1 MIAEMSHNLSR
12 LDQETSANTL
22 DLNLPSVVRERVAL
36 GRVGWAAPLL
46 LVTARPVLLIA
57 AQALVA
63 LILLK
68 RGHATPWRAA
78 GDWWG
83 VYGTVADIGCLVLL
97 RSFIRREGIRF
108 RDLLGTVRMRRGHDF
123 WLGMGCYLLIFPV
136 FFASTWLAKIL
147 FFHADS
153 AVAVG
158 YLSRVGSL
166 PLWAT
171 IYGLCIWWIIW
182 SPTEEAT
189 YQAYAL
195 PRLEALTGHRWAA
208 VLVVGF
214 CWAAQHCA
222 LPLIPDWRYLAF
234 RFVSFFPGV
243 LCLMV
248 VYLRTRRL
256 TPVIFAHWPMDIAAA
271 IFHVIY

>member
-1 MIAEMSHNLSR
+1 MPE
-12 LDQETSANTL
+12 QPETPCA
-22 DLNLPSVVRERVAL
+22 PSTPVNDPAAVHDRVAD
-36 GRVGWAAPLL
+36 GRISWAGPLL
-46 LVTARPVLLIA
+46 LLSARSVLLIA

-63 LILLK
+63 LILME
-68 RGHATPWRAA
+68 RGQAAPWRAA

-83 VYGTVADIGCLVLL
+83 VYANVADIGCLVLL
-97 RSFIRREGIRF
+97 RSFTRCEGIKF
-108 RDLLGTVRMRRGHDF
+108 RDLLGTVRMRRGHDL
-123 WLGMGCYLLIFPV
+123 WLGLGCYLLIFPV
-136 FFASTWLAKIL
+136 FFASTWFAKSL
-147 FFHADS
+147 FFHADPR
-153 AVAVG
+153 VAVG
-158 YLSRVGSL
+158 YLSRFHTL

-171 IYGLCIWWIIW
+171 IYGVCLWWTIW
-182 SPTEEAT
+182 SPAEEAT

-195 PRLEALTGHRWAA
+195 PRIEALTRHQWAA
-208 VLVVGF
+208 VLLVGF

-243 LCLMV
+243 LCLMA

>member
-1 MIAEMSHNLSR
+1 MREPLQTASDPPVPVNDFPAIRKRAAE
-12 LDQETSANTL
+12 
-22 DLNLPSVVRERVAL
+22 
-36 GRVGWAAPLL
+36 GRISWAGPLL
-46 LVTARPVLLIA
+46 LLSARSVLLVA

-63 LILLK
+63 FILLK
-68 RGHATPWRAA
+68 RGQKTPWRAA

-83 VYGTVADIGCLVLL
+83 VYGNVADIGCLVLL
-97 RSFIRREGIRF
+97 RYFTRREGIRL
-108 RDLLGTVRMRRGHDF
+108 RDLLGPVRMRRGHDQ
-123 WLGMGCYLLIFPV
+123 WLGVGCYLLIFPV
-136 FFASTWLAKIL
+136 FFLSTWLAKSL
-147 FFHADS
+147 FFHADP

-158 YLSRVGSL
+158 YLSRVHSL

-171 IYGLCIWWIIW
+171 IYGVCLWWIVW

-195 PRLEALTGHRWAA
+195 PRIEALTRHRWMA
-208 VLVVGF
+208 VLLVGV

-222 LPLIPDWRYLAF
+222 LPLVLDWRYLAF

-243 LCLMV
+243 LCLMA

-256 TPVIFAHWPMDIAAA
+256 TPVIFAHWPLDIAAA

>member
-1 MIAEMSHNLSR
+1 M
-12 LDQETSANTL
+12 TSTNAI
-22 DLNLPSVVRERVAL
+22 DLNSPSAIRERVAD
-36 GRVGWAAPLL
+36 GRVGWAGPMLL
-46 LVTARPVLLIA
+46 LSARSVMLIA

-63 LILLK
+63 FILLE
-68 RGHATPWRAA
+68 RGQTSPWRAA

-83 VYGTVADIGCLVLL
+83 VYGNVADIGCLVLL
-97 RSFIRREGIRF
+97 GTFTRREGIRL
-108 RDLLGTVRMRRGHDF
+108 RDLLGPARMRRGHDL
-123 WLGMGCYLLIFPV
+123 WLGLGCYLLIFPV
-136 FFASTWLAKIL
+136 FFASTWLGKSV
-147 FFHADS
+147 FFHADP

-158 YLSRVGSL
+158 YLSRFHAL
-166 PLWAT
+166 PLWAP
-171 IYGLCIWWIIW
+171 IYGVCLWWIVW

-195 PRLEALTGHRWAA
+195 TRIEAVIRHRWMA
-208 VLVVGF
+208 VLLVGV

-222 LPLIPDWRYLAF
+222 LPLVLDWHYLAF

-243 LCLMV
+243 LCLIA

-256 TPVIFAHWPMDIAAA
+256 TPVIFAHWPLDIAAA